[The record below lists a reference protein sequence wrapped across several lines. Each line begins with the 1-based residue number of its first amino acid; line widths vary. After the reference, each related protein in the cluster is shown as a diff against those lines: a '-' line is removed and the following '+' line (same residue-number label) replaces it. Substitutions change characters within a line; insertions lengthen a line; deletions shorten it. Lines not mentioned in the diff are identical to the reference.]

1 MNRTLLNGDLNV
13 SRETLER
20 LVAFESLFEQWSKRI
35 NLIAES
41 TKGAVWQRHIEDSA
55 QLLLIKP
62 DLRRLVDIGS
72 GGGFPGIVLACML
85 EDIDGARVDLVESN
99 RKKTAFLMAAKAQC
113 ARNAHI
119 HSKRIEDALP
129 AIETPDFVTA
139 RALASLSKLYELTQC
154 HLTNGA
160 VGLFH
165 KGRGYRDEVEESRA
179 IWDFDLVI
187 HKSRI
192 DTESV
197 ILEIGNLKR
206 K

>member
-1 MNRTLLNGDLNV
+1 MDRKLLNGALNV
-13 SRETLER
+13 SRETMDR
-20 LVAFESLFEQWSKRI
+20 LIAFETLFEQWSKRI
-35 NLIAES
+35 NLIADS
-41 TKGAVWQRHIEDSA
+41 TKGEIWQRHIEDSA

-62 DLRRLVDIGS
+62 DMRHLVDIGS
-72 GGGFPGIVLACML
+72 GGGFPGIVLAAML
-85 EDIDGARVDLVESN
+85 EDVDGARVDLVESN

-113 ARNAHI
+113 ARSVNI

-129 AIETPDFVTA
+129 AIQTPDYVTA
-139 RALASLSKLYELTQC
+139 RALAALPKLFELTQC
-154 HLTNGA
+154 HLSNGA

-165 KGRGYRDEVEESRA
+165 KGRGYREELEESHA
-179 IWDFDLVI
+179 NWDFDLVI

-197 ILEIGNLKR
+197 ILEIANLKR

>member
-1 MNRTLLNGDLNV
+1 MRQTLLNGDLNV

-20 LVAFESLFEQWSKRI
+20 LIKFEALFEQWSKRI

-41 TKGAVWQRHIEDSA
+41 TKGEVWRRHIEDSA
-55 QLLLIKP
+55 QLLLIKH
-62 DLRRLVDIGS
+62 DMRHLIDIGS

-85 EDIDGARVDLVESN
+85 DDIEGSRVDLVESN

-113 ARNAHI
+113 ARNANI
-119 HSKRIEDALP
+119 HAKRIEDALP
-129 AIETPDFVTA
+129 SLPTPQYLTA
-139 RALASLSKLYELTQC
+139 RALAALPKLFELTHC
-154 HLTNGA
+154 HLSNGA

-165 KGRGYRDEVEESRA
+165 KGRGYREELEESHA
-179 IWDFDLVI
+179 NWDFDLVI